1 MKQKSKIVEM
11 LMQYKLGYAIV
22 FILIMIDC
30 IATYLYP
37 NYLSSIIDT
46 AIPEKNLE
54 MLIKNIIFL
63 AFLQILCIFV
73 SVMLTYMF
81 TRISNSVVIRIKEC
95 IIRTVFK
102 TDGEELSAK
111 ARTFTT
117 SMNGDI
123 DNIELLSSRVMA
135 QLILQ
140 IATVVITGVILIKIN
155 RIVMYFVLAAYPI
168 LIATQILFNKKIEK
182 RASILMTRCD
192 IGYSLI
198 KEFVAYIYE
207 YIVLNADNYF
217 LSRFMKNERN
227 IRKGQLKYNML
238 LAFNGLVPQIINMV
252 IYLTILTIS
261 GNMVMTGSILPGEFT
276 IILLYTQRM
285 FSPIANIMAVLGQI
299 QGARVSLKRIDNML
313 IGCEKI

>member
-1 MKQKSKIVEM
+1 MKQKSKIVEL
-11 LMQYKLGYAIV
+11 LMQYKLGYII
-22 FILIMIDC
+22 ILALITMDC

-37 NYLSSIIDT
+37 NYLSAIIDT
-46 AIPEKNLE
+46 AIPEKNAE
-54 MLIKNIIFL
+54 MLIKNIVFL
-63 AFLQILCIFV
+63 AIFQILSILA
-73 SVMLTYMF
+73 SVLLSYMF
-81 TRISNSVVIRIKEC
+81 TRISNSVIVRIKEA
-95 IIRTVFK
+95 IVRSVFR

-111 ARTFTT
+111 ARSFTT
-117 SMNGDI
+117 GMNGDI
-123 DNIELLSSRVMA
+123 DNIEILSSRVMA

-140 IATVVITGVILIKIN
+140 ITTVFITGVILIKIN
-155 RIVMYFVLAAYPI
+155 KTVMYFVLAAYPI
-168 LIATQILFNKKIEK
+168 LIATQIFFNKKIEK

-198 KEFVAYIYE
+198 KEFVTYIYE

-238 LAFNGLVPQIINMV
+238 LAFNGLVPQIVNMT
-252 IYLTILTIS
+252 IYLMILTIS
-261 GNMVMTGSILPGEFT
+261 GYMVMEGSILPGEFT

-285 FSPIANIMAVLGQI
+285 FNPIANIMAVFGQM